1 MRYTKEALKHFS
13 TKGKAIDL
21 IIPKPFNIEEE
32 KEKERAKRFSRM
44 ERQLKS
50 LQFLE
55 IQIEKQK
62 THGNT

>member
-13 TKGKAIDL
+13 TKRKAL
-21 IIPKPFNIEEE
+21 ELGSPKPFNAEEMR
-32 KEKERAKRFSRM
+32 ERQRANRFSRM